1 VSAGSQHK
9 EAAYAFA
16 EFLVSPD
23 AALVLA
29 LEGGQLPTN
38 KSIYS
43 DPRVAKNPTL
53 QGFRK
58 QLDTAVPMPNYA
70 EMTLMWS
77 PVTTAMNKIVKGSA
91 TPEVA
96 LKEAQAAVT
105 DSIAKLRKGR

>member
-1 VSAGSQHK
+1 LPSSAAASSASSSPSAAGFTRKRNARRAGGS
-9 EAAYAFA
+9 ATGA
-16 EFLVSPD
+16 
-23 AALVLA
+23 
-29 LEGGQLPTN
+29 
-38 KSIYS
+38 
-43 DPRVAKNPTL
+43 RVAKNATL

-105 DSIAKLRKGR
+105 DSISKLRKGR